1 MVISESLEA
10 RAFGLFL
17 KTRMEPQV
25 NEVKGQQNLL
35 FKFGHG
41 NSSKTSPSASD
52 KNQLLLARISTECY
66 NSYENS
72 ESLLLPSWNLGYRAR
87 IVL

>member
-1 MVISESLEA
+1 
-10 RAFGLFL
+10 
-17 KTRMEPQV
+17 MEPQV

-52 KNQLLLARISTECY
+52 KNQLLLARISAECY
-66 NSYENS
+66 ASKAVKVYYYPHGTWAAGQRC
-72 ESLLLPSWNLGYRAR
+72 LVRTLG
-87 IVL
+87 